1 MQQPSDMTCNLACA
15 AMHDLSRTA
24 EFFLDAQIELS
35 RFRLK
40 LAEAALE
47 DVRAMEHE
55 LSGMHDWSS
64 LASAQS
70 TFMKMQSTHGATA
83 LKTWAEFMNKFQA
96 AYLRQLTEW
105 TQQMQRPEGQTSSS
119 ELFAASAD
127 SLRAFFD
134 SFNVMGLPDSETK
147 RRASARPAAG
157 KVQQT
162 A

>member
-1 MQQPSDMTCNLACA
+1 MQLPPDVTCNLACA
-15 AMHDLSRTA
+15 AIRDLSRTA
-24 EFFLDAQIELS
+24 EFFLDAQIELL

-47 DVRAMEHE
+47 DAREIEHE

-70 TFMKMQSTHGATA
+70 TFMKLQSTHSATA
-83 LKTWAEFMNKFQA
+83 LKTWAEFMNNFQA

-119 ELFAASAD
+119 QLFAASAD

-147 RRASARPAAG
+147 RRAQAHPAAD

>member
-1 MQQPSDMTCNLACA
+1 MQLPPDVTCNLACA
-15 AMHDLSRTA
+15 AIRDLSRTA
-24 EFFLDAQIELS
+24 EFFLDAQIELF

-47 DVRAMEHE
+47 DVREMEHG
-55 LSGMHDWSS
+55 LSGMHDWTS

-70 TFMKMQSTHGATA
+70 TFMKMQSNHSATA
-83 LKTWAEFMNKFQA
+83 LKTWAEFINKFQA

-119 ELFAASAD
+119 QLFAASAD

-147 RRASARPAAG
+147 RRAQACPAAD